1 MDIRFVFHE
10 HPSEDTWEE
19 YAFGRL
25 TGGKLAK
32 TEEHLL
38 ACARCQTAL
47 AEIDD
52 YIRVMKAGADDYPRR
67 AKRHSAAVLLFPSGR
82 RAVAAGIAAAGFV
95 AAIAWLG
102 VPDPPAATVAVQLRS
117 LRGVMESATNRALA
131 KHPLDLEVASTS
143 VPAAAE
149 YSFEIVTANG
159 GSVWTGE
166 AAVRGGTISAH
177 VPKKLRAGVY
187 WVRLYGPQSKL
198 LAEYGL
204 RMEPTP

>member
-1 MDIRFVFHE
+1 MDIRLVFHE

-25 TGGKLAK
+25 TGGKLVK
-32 TEEHLL
+32 TEIHLFL
-38 ACARCQTAL
+38 CAHCQATL
-47 AEIDD
+47 AEVDD
-52 YIRVMKAGADDYPRR
+52 YIRLMKAGADDYPRR

-82 RAVAAGIAAAGFV
+82 RAIAAGIAAAGFV

-117 LRGVMESATNRALA
+117 LRGVMESATNRAPA
-131 KHPLDLEVASTS
+131 KHPLDLQVASTS

-159 GSVWTGE
+159 GGVWAGE
-166 AAVRGGTISAH
+166 AAVRDGTISAH
-177 VPKKLRAGVY
+177 VPKKFRAGTY
-187 WVRLYGPQSKL
+187 WVRLYAPQSKL

-204 RMEPTP
+204 RIESTP

>member
-1 MDIRFVFHE
+1 VDIRFVFHE

-38 ACARCQTAL
+38 ACTRCQTAL

-159 GSVWTGE
+159 GGVWTGE